1 MLNGAAACAER
12 LDRPHIMHMDEPCLL
27 FAAWTAFQEV
37 NGASRLES
45 GQSWVGEMVIRSHD
59 VYWPTP
65 VFEES
70 TQPLPPARARAR
82 RPVDA

>member
-1 MLNGAAACAER
+1 MLTVCCLDGFSRSQWCKQAGER
-12 LDRPHIMHMDEPCLL
+12 
-27 FAAWTAFQEV
+27 AV
-37 NGASRLES
+37 
-45 GQSWVGEMVIRSHD
+45 WVGEMVIRSHD